1 MFSFL
6 VAMHGIYNWNR
17 NYDYKSIILTM
28 FGFIA
33 ATFFH
38 GGMIFG
44 AFIFGMFVILNSLK
58 KVSKLILSY
67 RTSLKHLFIIFL
79 TIGFLQVY
87 TSNKIF
93 IPKIGYF
100 KDAINLDRMR
110 DEVKFRLVG
119 NASYPSWTQINSS
132 SEFIYKGI
140 VRSGYFLFRL
150 FHGMLNQKVI

>member
-1 MFSFL
+1 M
-6 VAMHGIYNWNR
+6 
-17 NYDYKSIILTM
+17 
-28 FGFIA
+28 
-33 ATFFH
+33 
-38 GGMIFG
+38 
-44 AFIFGMFVILNSLK
+44 
-58 KVSKLILSY
+58 
-67 RTSLKHLFIIFL
+67 
-79 TIGFLQVY
+79 Y

-140 VRSGYFLFRL
+140 VRSGYFLFSPFPWDVKSKSHL
-150 FHGMLNQKVI
+150 VGMFDGFIYIILIYYVFRNRKNIWNDPTLKIILLVLVFYFFVFGIGVSNSGAAVRHRSKFLIEILILGCTFYTYI